1 LKKLTKILAVG
12 MVLLFTSAAVFA
24 FDWISLSNPKTN
36 TMAQVSAG
44 YGSWLV
50 IPLDVMPVG
59 AIVETKLPFMENL
72 SAGAGFGYLGLIWD
86 EETNPATL
94 HFLSLSAYAKYI
106 ALTKDQ
112 MEKII
117 HMPLYIGAAAGLG
130 YQLALGNYTDFSG
143 DAQVLAAY
151 GGLGGLAVGL
161 VGYEFGWA
169 TLTFYG
175 GLIDRSF
182 SFSGDFQFRLSDTMH
197 LGIFWV
203 PLLGLGATFT
213 VAF

>member
-1 LKKLTKILAVG
+1 MK
-12 MVLLFTSAAVFA
+12 
-24 FDWISLSNPKTN
+24 
-36 TMAQVSAG
+36 
-44 YGSWLV
+44 
-50 IPLDVMPVG
+50 
-59 AIVETKLPFMENL
+59 NL
-72 SAGAGFGYLGLIWD
+72 SAGVGFGYLELAWD
-86 EETNPATL
+86 DETSPFTL
-94 HFLSLSAYAKYI
+94 RFLSVSAYAKYI
-106 ALTKDQ
+106 ALTKEQ
-112 MEKII
+112 MGKAI
-117 HMPLYIGAAAGLG
+117 HMPIYIGAAAGLG
-130 YQLALGNYTDFSG
+130 YQLAMGDYTNYYTNTQ
-143 DAQVLAAY
+143 ALEAY

-213 VAF
+213 IAF